1 MSHQDKDGGSPRLN
15 AQYLRQALVW
25 LFGRVKWDHA
35 ALRGDCSWRPTQLAA
50 AALLWAWSDE
60 LTLGERF
67 RTARKIAQ
75 HLYQPQQEF
84 AGSVQAF
91 MKLLVRWTEVL
102 VRAVQQ
108 AWRLRM
114 QESLATQWTVHG
126 WAVFGVDG
134 SRIEL
139 PRTKSHEAVYS
150 IARHR
155 SGKKVNRSRRLR
167 PLTKGHTKKANT
179 PQLWLTLLFHV
190 GTGLPWCWRIG
201 PTGSSERAHARDML
215 GELPAQALVAGDAGF
230 VGYDYLQAVLASG
243 RHVLV
248 RVGSNVRLLRQLGWT
263 REVANTVYLWPQR
276 AQKHLPP
283 VVLRLIVAHGG
294 KHPVYQVT
302 SVPRSEL
309 DQLQVIDIYRRRWGV
324 ELCFRHLKQTFQ
336 RRKLRSASADHARVE
351 LEWSLLGL
359 WGMCLYAQV
368 EQAHR
373 APSATNL
380 SVACVLRSF
389 RRMLRDYLHPVE
401 RQGSLRTLLREAVRD
416 NYVRKDKT
424 SRDYPCKKPAD
435 PPAGP
440 PQILIASHLQ
450 RSQAKTLRAQLRKGL
465 TA

>member
-1 MSHQDKDGGSPRLN
+1 MSHQDKVGSSPRLN

-25 LFGRVKWDHA
+25 LLGRVSWKET
-35 ALRGDCSWRPTQLAA
+35 LFREDCSWLPMQLAA

-60 LTLGERF
+60 STLGERF
-67 RTARKIAQ
+67 CTARKIAQ

-91 MKLLVRWTEVL
+91 MKLLVRWTDVL
-102 VRAVQQ
+102 VRAVQN

-114 QESLATQWTVHG
+114 QESLAAQWTVHG

-139 PRTKSHEAVYS
+139 PRTKSHEGFYS

-155 SGKKVNRSRRLR
+155 SGKKVKRSRRLR

-179 PQLWLTLLFHV
+179 PQMWLTLLFHV
-190 GTGLPWCWRIG
+190 GTGLPWCWRSG
-201 PTGSSERAHARDML
+201 PTGSNERAHARDML
-215 GELPAQALVAGDAGF
+215 DELPPHALVAGDAGF

-243 RHVLV
+243 RQVLV

-294 KHPVYQVT
+294 KHPVYLVT
-302 SVPRSEL
+302 SVPRS
-309 DQLQVIDIYRRRWGV
+309 QLSQTQVIDIYRRRWGI
-324 ELCFRHLKQTFQ
+324 ELCFRHFKQTFQ

-368 EQAHR
+368 EQAKR
-373 APSATNL
+373 APSVTNL

-389 RRMLRDYLHPVE
+389 RRMLRDYQHPAE
-401 RQGSLRTLLREAVRD
+401 QRGSLRALLRHAVRD

-424 SRDYPCKKPAD
+424 SRDYPRKKPAD

-440 PQILIASHLQ
+440 PQILVASHAQ
-450 RSQAKTLRAQLRKGL
+450 RSRAKIVRRQLKGL